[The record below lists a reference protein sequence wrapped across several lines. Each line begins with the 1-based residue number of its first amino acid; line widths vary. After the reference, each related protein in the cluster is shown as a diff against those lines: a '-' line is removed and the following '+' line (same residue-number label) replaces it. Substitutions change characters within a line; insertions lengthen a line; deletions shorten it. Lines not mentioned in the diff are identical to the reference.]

1 MQLPPAII
9 FINSDLNDTSKAT
22 LRSQL
27 YINQI
32 ITGKQ
37 FDDVVAIDPT
47 FPDQIHLNGA
57 RVLVIRDEFY
67 PYPNYNLADV
77 VVFLKQRLAT
87 VEKNNLGPPKLT
99 LSLDRLNI
107 YALLRGANSQYVTIL
122 PQLPCG
128 PRLNCGCFCHQ
139 HCNGFRGIIGIEWYA
154 NDTTGVHCKNPDNIF
169 NNQAFINRK

>member
-37 FDDVVAIDPT
+37 FDDVIAVDPT

-57 RVLVIRDEFY
+57 RVLVIRDELY
-67 PYPNYNLADV
+67 PYPNYDLADV
-77 VVFLKQRLAT
+77 VVFLKQGLASI
-87 VEKNNLGPPKLT
+87 EKNKLGPPKLT
-99 LSLDRLNI
+99 LSLERLNI
-107 YALLRGANSQYVTIL
+107 YALLRGAGSQYVVIL
-122 PQLPCG
+122 PSLPCG
-128 PRLNCGCFCHQ
+128 PRFACGCYHH

-154 NDTTGVHCKNPDNIF
+154 NDTTGVHCPNPDNIY
-169 NNQAFINRK
+169 NNPDFLNRK